1 MVCVSSVVLIGPN
14 MAGNTGLCEYL
25 WCTVQGQVIYVIY
38 VVIAG
43 DGQWID
49 FLPLLQ
55 GGAGRDGF
63 GADALSEQHGSDLDV
78 FGRKLAG
85 IIMADYTQLALS
97 AGPLD
102 IAGQVRPEIPTC
114 TTTLSCMLACSSPC
128 LRRPH
133 PWALIMMCRIPL
145 HLYTCESSVNALLA
159 CVPTCQP
166 TQPTC
171 PLLGRTDSWQQIYM
185 VSREF
190 PCASC
195 RSRSCPTLRL
205 MWSATRRCLQSTR
218 ALLAR

>member
-25 WCTVQGQVIYVIY
+25 WCTVQGQVMYVIY

-102 IAGQVRPEIPTC
+102 IAGQVRIKIPTC
-114 TTTLSCMLACSSPC
+114 TITLSCMLACSSPC
-128 LRRPH
+128 LHRLH
-133 PWALIMMCRIPL
+133 LWVLTLMCRVPL
-145 HLYTCESSVNALLA
+145 HLYNCESSVNALLE
-159 CVPTCQP
+159 CVLIYQHM
-166 TQPTC
+166 QPTC
-171 PLLGRTDSWQQIYM
+171 PLLSRTDSWQQIYV
-185 VSREF
+185 VSCEF

-195 RSRSCPTLRL
+195 RSRSCPTLPL
-205 MWSATRRCLQSTR
+205 MWSATQHCLQSTR